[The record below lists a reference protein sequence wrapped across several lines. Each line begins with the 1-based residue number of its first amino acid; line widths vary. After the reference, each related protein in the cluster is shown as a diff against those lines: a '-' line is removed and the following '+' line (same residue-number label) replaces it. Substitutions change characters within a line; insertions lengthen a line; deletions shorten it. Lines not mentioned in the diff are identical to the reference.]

1 MQLVSR
7 GIGLDFDLLVQIIL
21 RIFIL
26 DKKKIQN
33 FDFNTFNNHLN
44 IFLGLTYPYL
54 SIVFVFYL

>member
-44 IFLGLTYPYL
+44 IFLELTYPYL
-54 SIVFVFYL
+54 SILFVFYL